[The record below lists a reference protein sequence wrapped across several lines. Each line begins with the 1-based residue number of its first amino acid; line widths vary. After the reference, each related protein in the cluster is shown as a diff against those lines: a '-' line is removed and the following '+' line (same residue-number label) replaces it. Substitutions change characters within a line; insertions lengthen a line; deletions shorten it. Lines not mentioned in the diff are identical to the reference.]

1 MENMALD
8 PFAAID
14 QPAQGAEWSFDV
26 NTASVLHRM
35 TRAHL
40 VGDRADTADARGDI
54 WRLRKFST
62 AQERFEKTRRLEN
75 LQFHIDHLAAPDG
88 DKHGALALN
97 PGEVVN
103 CDGAGLAHAN
113 WVTNANLAIL
123 KSRSEQQELPS
134 LGLISKTVVRSCH
147 GPSWASLSR
156 RKGSA
161 AALKVR
167 KARRRSGLLTPSAR
181 LIHALSEPVFGVSIG
196 P

>member
-1 MENMALD
+1 MESMALD

-134 LGLISKTVVRSCH
+134 LRLISKTGVRIWSWTLMGFTLAAERFRRRVESAKGTQQIRVRNAKCMAHPSAERASVRS
-147 GPSWASLSR
+147 
-156 RKGSA
+156 
-161 AALKVR
+161 
-167 KARRRSGLLTPSAR
+167 
-181 LIHALSEPVFGVSIG
+181 
-196 P
+196 